1 MNQAFITVIAAEAPV
16 QEYIDSSRTIVKCQ
30 LTIPATG
37 SRNVDT
43 PVEYRIWK
51 DQDKFLKMV
60 TKGQQLYIAGAKLRH
75 DLDTRSYSLA
85 DGNWIV
91 VPNGQFP
98 LLNQI
103 ILSGRCIKDI
113 DHSDPRQFRSTDSGY
128 VITNQTLSVTRS
140 KGQSDLFN
148 LTAINKADDRL
159 SFATWMADMTHKGKG
174 LTVGGKIVTN
184 SWKDKDSGDVRYN
197 TVIQVSSMTLA
208 PKPPVNEI
216 KPQTNMNMN
225 SEPKSLWNNPEEP
238 SMPPAQGWGFST
250 QEETTPAPVDMD
262 APF

>member
-1 MNQAFITVIAAEAPV
+1 MNQAFVTVIAAEAPI
-16 QEYIDSSRTIVKCQ
+16 QEYIDASRTIVKCQ

-37 SRNVDT
+37 KRNVDT

-60 TKGQQLYIAGAKLRH
+60 QKGQHLYIAGAKLRH
-75 DLDTRSYSLA
+75 DLDTRTYSLQ
-85 DGNWIV
+85 DGNWII

-113 DHSDPRQFRSTDSGY
+113 DHADPRQFRSTESGY
-128 VITNQTLSVTRS
+128 IITNQTLSVMRS

-148 LTAINKADDRL
+148 LTAINKADDRANY
-159 SFATWMADMTHKGKG
+159 ATWMADMTHKGKG
-174 LTVGGKIVTN
+174 LTVSGKIATS
-184 SWKDKDSGDVRYN
+184 SWKDDSDNIKYN
-197 TVIQVSSMTLA
+197 TTININSMTLA
-208 PKPPVNEI
+208 PKPTAANEI
-216 KPQTNMNMN
+216 KPSTNMAND

-238 SMPPAQGWGFST
+238 QAQAWGFST
-250 QEETTPAPVDMD
+250 QEEETASDMVE